1 MENMEKNANI
11 KELLELRNDYEQEK
25 LKLFDKKEALIQKKK
40 EIYMQVIE
48 NIKNEIDSV
57 PNNERLQKY
66 LEATYIKEFEFLF
79 RSLIYMPGNNQK
91 GSLDFQELLLLD
103 DDVKSIGLEYK
114 ITSGRALF
122 KIFCDYN
129 YYHKSHPFLEND
141 KVLETMEKA
150 TKLAYLDEIFKNIDN
165 ILNYQGAY
173 VVYSYVKRYLK
184 EVLKDEMPQT
194 DKELIY
200 KDYNQ
205 KLELVLANLSNIAS
219 YLLDLREQIPNSRLA
234 LCNQGL
240 SRTAKKLDGTS
251 ISFKQNIFAEGVAF
265 GTTFKKLKDE
275 NYEDAKRLI
284 FLPHQK
290 LLK

>member
-1 MENMEKNANI
+1 MEKNANI
-11 KELLELRNDYEQEK
+11 KELLELRSDYEQEK

-40 EIYMQVIE
+40 EIYKQVIE
-48 NIKNEIDSV
+48 NIKGEIDSS

-66 LEATYIKEFEFLF
+66 LEVTYIREFEFLD
-79 RSLIYMPGNNQK
+79 RSLFYMPGNNQK
-91 GSLDFQELLLLD
+91 GRLDFQELLLLD
-103 DDVKSIGLEYK
+103 EDVKSIGLEYN
-114 ITSGRALF
+114 ITSGSDLF
-122 KIFCDYN
+122 KIFCDYD
-129 YYHKSHPFLEND
+129 YYHISHPFLENN
-141 KVLETMEKA
+141 KVRETMEKA
-150 TKLAYLDEIFKNIDN
+150 RKLAYLDEIFKNIDN
-165 ILNYQGAY
+165 ILNYQGTY
-173 VVYSYVKRYLK
+173 TVYSYVKRYLK

-219 YLLDLREQIPNSRLA
+219 YLLGIREQIPSSRLA

-240 SRTAKKLDGTS
+240 SRTARKISGTS
-251 ISFKQNIFAEGVAF
+251 ISFDQNIFAKGIAF
-265 GTTFKKLKDE
+265 GTTLEKLKDG

-290 LLK
+290 ILK